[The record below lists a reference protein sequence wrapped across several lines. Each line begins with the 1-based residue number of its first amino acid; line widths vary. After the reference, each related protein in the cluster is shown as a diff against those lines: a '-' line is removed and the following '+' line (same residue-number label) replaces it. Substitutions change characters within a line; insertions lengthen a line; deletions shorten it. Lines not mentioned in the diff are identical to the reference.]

1 MKKTA
6 AMLMAIWM
14 LALMLTA
21 CGQQAPE
28 QTGGS
33 VEPGTEQDQ
42 SVTGQVDASQ
52 QDEEELEMGSGNGGT
67 YTNNFAGIGCA
78 LDETWVFY
86 TKEQIAELNGFLT
99 DGTSDEDMKKLMEN
113 SQSVQDMYASST
125 DGLMTI
131 NVVFTNMGL
140 LGGGTV
146 TPQDVAELS
155 VEQGPAALE
164 SYGFTDVPAQ
174 LPTVDIAVQ
183 KNVHA
188 VAVSAMNGDIATY
201 ELLVCLK
208 AGNYSFSVT
217 LCSFTEDVT
226 ADMAALF
233 TAAQ

>member
-33 VEPGTEQDQ
+33 VKPGAAQDQ
-42 SVTGQVDASQ
+42 SVAGQVDASQ
-52 QDEEELEMGSGNGGT
+52 PDEEELEMGSVNGGT
-67 YTNNFAGIGCA
+67 YTNAFAGIGCT

-131 NVVFTNMGL
+131 NVVFQNMGL
-140 LGGGTV
+140 LLGTTMSAQEYAELHV
-146 TPQDVAELS
+146 TQIPDAMAAYGFEDVAASVTTAELAG
-155 VEQGPAALE
+155 EERPAIAL
-164 SYGFTDVPAQ
+164 TATIQ
-174 LPTVDIAVQ
+174 DIPV
-183 KNVHA
+183 
-188 VAVSAMNGDIATY
+188 Y
-201 ELLVCLK
+201 ELIVCLRQ
-208 AGNYSFSVT
+208 GNYIYCVT
-217 LCSFTEDVT
+217 LCSYTEDVT
-226 ADMAALF
+226 AQMAELFYAL
-233 TAAQ
+233 

>member
-52 QDEEELEMGSGNGGT
+52 PDKEELEMGSVNGGT

-131 NVVFTNMGL
+131 NVVFQNMGL
-140 LGGGTV
+140 LLGTTMSAQEYAELHV
-146 TPQDVAELS
+146 TQIPDAMEAYGFEDVAASVTTAELAG
-155 VEQGPAALE
+155 EERPAIAL
-164 SYGFTDVPAQ
+164 TATIQ
-174 LPTVDIAVQ
+174 DIPV
-183 KNVHA
+183 
-188 VAVSAMNGDIATY
+188 Y
-201 ELLVCLK
+201 ELIVCLRQ
-208 AGNYSFSVT
+208 GNYIYCVT
-217 LCSFTEDVT
+217 LCSYTEDVT
-226 ADMAALF
+226 AQMAELFYAL
-233 TAAQ
+233 

>member
-33 VEPGTEQDQ
+33 VKPGAAQDQ
-42 SVTGQVDASQ
+42 SVAGQVDASQ
-52 QDEEELEMGSGNGGT
+52 PDEEELEMGSVNGGT
-67 YTNNFAGIGCA
+67 YTNAFAGIGCT

-99 DGTSDEDMKKLMEN
+99 DGTSDEDMKKMMEN

-131 NVVFTNMGL
+131 NVVFQNMGL
-140 LGGGTV
+140 LLGTTMSAQEYAELHV
-146 TPQDVAELS
+146 TQIPDAMAAYGFEDVAASVTTAELAG
-155 VEQGPAALE
+155 EERPAIAL
-164 SYGFTDVPAQ
+164 TATIQ
-174 LPTVDIAVQ
+174 DIPV
-183 KNVHA
+183 
-188 VAVSAMNGDIATY
+188 Y
-201 ELLVCLK
+201 ELIVCLRQ
-208 AGNYSFSVT
+208 GNYIYCVT
-217 LCSFTEDVT
+217 LCSYTEDVT
-226 ADMAALF
+226 AQMAELFYAL
-233 TAAQ
+233 

>member
-33 VEPGTEQDQ
+33 VKPGAAQDQ

-52 QDEEELEMGSGNGGT
+52 PDEEELEMGSVNGGT
-67 YTNNFAGIGCA
+67 YTNAFAGIGCT

-131 NVVFTNMGL
+131 NVVFQNMGL
-140 LGGGTV
+140 LLGTTMSAQEYAELHV
-146 TPQDVAELS
+146 TQIPDAMEAYGFEDVAASVTTAELAG
-155 VEQGPAALE
+155 EERPAIAL
-164 SYGFTDVPAQ
+164 TATIQ
-174 LPTVDIAVQ
+174 DIPV
-183 KNVHA
+183 
-188 VAVSAMNGDIATY
+188 Y
-201 ELLVCLK
+201 ELIVCLRQ
-208 AGNYSFSVT
+208 GNYIYCVT
-217 LCSFTEDVT
+217 LCSYTEDVT
-226 ADMAALF
+226 AQMAELFYAL
-233 TAAQ
+233 

>member
-14 LALMLTA
+14 LALMFTA

-33 VEPGTEQDQ
+33 VKPGAAQDQ
-42 SVTGQVDASQ
+42 SVAGQVDASQ
-52 QDEEELEMGSGNGGT
+52 PDEEELEMGSVNGGT
-67 YTNNFAGIGCA
+67 YTNTFAGIGCT

-131 NVVFTNMGL
+131 NVVFQNMGL
-140 LGGGTV
+140 LLGTTMSAQEYAELHV
-146 TPQDVAELS
+146 TQIPDAMAAYGFEDVAASVTTAELAG
-155 VEQGPAALE
+155 EERPAIAL
-164 SYGFTDVPAQ
+164 TATIQ
-174 LPTVDIAVQ
+174 DIPV
-183 KNVHA
+183 
-188 VAVSAMNGDIATY
+188 Y
-201 ELLVCLK
+201 ELIVCLRQ
-208 AGNYSFSVT
+208 GNYIYCVT
-217 LCSFTEDVT
+217 LCSYTEDVT
-226 ADMAALF
+226 AQMAELFYAL
-233 TAAQ
+233 

>member
-33 VEPGTEQDQ
+33 VEPGAAQDQ
-42 SVTGQVDASQ
+42 SVAGQVDASQ
-52 QDEEELEMGSGNGGT
+52 PDEEELEMGSVNGGT
-67 YTNNFAGIGCA
+67 YTNAFAGIGCT

-99 DGTSDEDMKKLMEN
+99 DGTSDEDMKKMMEN

-131 NVVFTNMGL
+131 NVVFQNMGL
-140 LGGGTV
+140 LLGTTMSAQEYAELHV
-146 TPQDVAELS
+146 TQIPDAMEAYGFEDVAASVTTAELAG
-155 VEQGPAALE
+155 EERPAIAL
-164 SYGFTDVPAQ
+164 TATIQ
-174 LPTVDIAVQ
+174 DIPV
-183 KNVHA
+183 
-188 VAVSAMNGDIATY
+188 Y
-201 ELLVCLK
+201 ELIVCLRQ
-208 AGNYSFSVT
+208 GNYIYCVT
-217 LCSFTEDVT
+217 LCSYTEDVT
-226 ADMAALF
+226 AQMAELFYAL
-233 TAAQ
+233 

>member
-33 VEPGTEQDQ
+33 VKPGAAQDQ

-52 QDEEELEMGSGNGGT
+52 PDEEELEMGSVNGGT
-67 YTNNFAGIGCA
+67 YTNAFAGIGCA

-86 TKEQIAELNGFLT
+86 TKAQIAELNGFLT

-131 NVVFTNMGL
+131 NVVFQNMGL
-140 LGGGTV
+140 LLGTTMSAQEYAELHV
-146 TPQDVAELS
+146 TQIPDAMAAYGFEDVAASVTTAELAG
-155 VEQGPAALE
+155 EERPAIAL
-164 SYGFTDVPAQ
+164 TATIQ
-174 LPTVDIAVQ
+174 DIPV
-183 KNVHA
+183 
-188 VAVSAMNGDIATY
+188 Y
-201 ELLVCLK
+201 ELIVCLRQ
-208 AGNYSFSVT
+208 GNYIYCVT
-217 LCSFTEDVT
+217 LCSYTEDVT
-226 ADMAALF
+226 AQMAELFYAL
-233 TAAQ
+233 